1 MTDWKPDELA
11 LLWRHNNARVA
22 ELTGRSVEEVAK
34 RRLQANIERNGWDR
48 NDPELSIGR
57 EAS

>member
-11 LLWRHNNARVA
+11 LLWRHDNARVA
-22 ELTGRSVEEVAK
+22 ELTGRSVEDVAE

-48 NDPELSIGR
+48 IDPER
-57 EAS
+57 AE